1 MAPPANQEKMYK
13 ITTAG
18 NLVTSGFEPELVDY
32 VTLIEEVVGL
42 ERETAFKKLTPEQLR
57 DAEQRLRTVADHLAE
72 ELHIRLNLA
81 RQSLP
86 ATEGTRSP
94 LGIRVGNGR

>member
-1 MAPPANQEKMYK
+1 MTVAR
-13 ITTAG
+13 
-18 NLVTSGFEPELVDY
+18 NLVTPGFEPELVDY

-42 ERETAFKKLTPEQLR
+42 EREIAFKKLISEQLR
-57 DAEQRLRTVADHLAE
+57 DAEHRLRTVADHLAE

-86 ATEGTRSP
+86 ATEGSRSP
-94 LGIRVGNGR
+94 LRVRVGNGR